1 LVLMLVIAWPQ
12 VMLFVVFAGYA
23 VSGMIEK
30 GVTLLAKA
38 FGKRGSGEQPVVQ
51 SRD

>member
-1 LVLMLVIAWPQ
+1 MLVIAWPQ

-30 GVTLLAKA
+30 GVMLLTKA
-38 FGKRGSGEQPVVQ
+38 FGKRGAGEQPVVQ
-51 SRD
+51 SKD